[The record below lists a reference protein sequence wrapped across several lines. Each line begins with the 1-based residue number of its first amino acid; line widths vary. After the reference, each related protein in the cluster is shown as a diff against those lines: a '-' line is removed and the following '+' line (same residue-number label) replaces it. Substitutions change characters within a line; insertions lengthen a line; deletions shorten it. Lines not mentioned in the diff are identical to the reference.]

1 MKTLAISLSTQQKP
15 FEFLMK
21 LCKLALAGGAA
32 FWVTTLATSLL
43 PIAAKYRAA
52 FSDWSIQTVWFSSLI
67 AGLIIGCFVSYF
79 LLRFFPRIPANG
91 PILKSVVLSSIALV
105 IAIILIDVPMLLHAP
120 GNALYF
126 FLIGVAFNAARF
138 LLLGI
143 AVGFYIEGCKV
154 YSELTKRQGPVN
166 C

>member
-1 MKTLAISLSTQQKP
+1 MKTLAINLSTHQKP
-15 FEFLMK
+15 FAFSMM

-79 LLRFFPRIPANG
+79 LLRFFPRIPSDS

-105 IAIILIDVPMLLHAP
+105 IAIILIDAPMLLHTQ
-120 GNALYF
+120 GSALYF
-126 FLIGVAFNAARF
+126 FFIGVAFNAARF

-143 AVGFYIEGCKV
+143 VIGYLYKK
-154 YSELTKRQGPVN
+154 L
-166 C
+166 

>member
-1 MKTLAISLSTQQKP
+1 MEPVEICQSTRQQSY
-15 FEFLMK
+15 EFLMK
-21 LCKLALAGGAA
+21 LCKLAIAGGAA

-79 LLRFFPRIPANG
+79 LLRFSPRVPAKS
-91 PILKSVVLSSIALV
+91 PISISVVLSCIALV

-126 FLIGVAFNAARF
+126 FFIGVAFNAARF

-143 AVGFYIEGCKV
+143 AVGYLYRK
-154 YSELTKRQGPVN
+154 L
-166 C
+166 